1 MKMKRKAFI
10 LWAAFVM
17 ILAAP
22 GAVLAAEVPSIW
34 DSLVPKGDDKVGDVT
49 VEYNRY
55 PLSHYQLE
63 IVVDDRPFWQLDESV
78 SDTGW
83 VILHGFNN
91 MLWQVNVEITRI
103 VIFILEESLKLDVV
117 GELIESVGQ
126 GVRSLAGFGEN
137 LENRGFYGLLFP
149 ILIIGFGGWVGW
161 KALVDD
167 DEDSAVR
174 GLMYFLIVVIFSF
187 SFFYYAEDIGR
198 EANRGGVEVSKGVMA
213 LATNTFQ
220 PTKNL
225 NSEEATAQVGNNL
238 WDMAVIM
245 PYKLIQFGTVEVD
258 DKRVEKL
265 LKTPPDQ
272 RDKVLEEEKTKHKNQ
287 MLDPRKGWTR
297 LGFVV
302 MQIILNLFA
311 LCIPLF
317 IALFKLLYQ
326 LWFLFVL
333 LLAPI
338 ALAWAIIPSWRETL
352 YKWASELLGAV
363 LMQVA
368 LGVLLAIYLA
378 VGGALYQF
386 AEKKGF
392 VIAWLLQ
399 IALVVVIIKQ
409 RKVIFQLV
417 VAPATFLHW
426 NRAYQSANRLPRW
439 LPTDPSRMM
448 EEFNQKM
455 SKGLNALFSGRGDQG
470 SRTVDEEPS
479 ETSSGEPYE
488 LKEMEKKPK
497 EEVLFEPY
505 DDPQLKGQQPE
516 QDQIQGSSETVL
528 ELDGEQEYAAGLEE
542 EKTALLE
549 GESPKLEVIDAEVVE
564 EEKDIRHI
572 EDHEDTPRLEKPA
585 QEKKD
590 GPILLIE
597 PEKKEG
603 EHDK

>member
-1 MKMKRKAFI
+1 MKRNAFI
-10 LWAAFVM
+10 LWAVVVM

-63 IVVDDRPFWQLDESV
+63 IVVEDRPFWQLDESA
-78 SDTGW
+78 SDKGW
-83 VILHGFNN
+83 VILHYFVN
-91 MLWQVNVEITRI
+91 MLWQANVEISRI
-103 VIFILEESLKLDVV
+103 VIMIMEEALKLDLV

-126 GVRSLAGFGEN
+126 GVRNLAGFGEN
-137 LENRGFYGLLFP
+137 LQNRGFYGLLFP
-149 ILIIGFGGWVGW
+149 ILVIGFGGWVGW

-174 GLMYFLIVVIFSF
+174 GLMYFLIVVIFAF
-187 SFFYYAEDIGR
+187 SFFYFAEDIGR
-198 EANRGGVEVSKGVMA
+198 EANRAGVEVSKGVMA

-220 PTKNL
+220 TTKNL
-225 NSEEATAQVGNNL
+225 TSEEATAQVGNNL

-245 PYKLIQFGTVEVD
+245 PYKLFQFGTLEVD
-258 DKRVEKL
+258 DKRVEKI

-272 RDKVLEEEKTKHKNQ
+272 RDKVLEEEKSKHKNP
-287 MLDPRKGWTR
+287 MLDPKQGWTR

-302 MQIILNLFA
+302 MQIILNLFVW
-311 LCIPLF
+311 CIPLF

-326 LWFLFVL
+326 LWFLFIL

-338 ALAWAIIPSWRETL
+338 ALAWAVIPSWREAL

-378 VGGALYQF
+378 VGGALYRF
-386 AEKKGF
+386 AEDKGY

-399 IALVVVIIKQ
+399 IALVVAIIKQ
-409 RKVIFQLV
+409 RRIIFQLV

-426 NRAYQSANRLPRW
+426 NRVYQSANRLPRW

-448 EEFNQKM
+448 EGFNQKM

-470 SRTVDEEPS
+470 SLTLNEEPK
-479 ETSSGEPYE
+479 EAEEPYE
-488 LKEMEKKPK
+488 LKEIEKKPK
-497 EEVLFEPY
+497 EEALFRPF
-505 DDPQLKGQQPE
+505 DDPQLKGQE
-516 QDQIQGSSETVL
+516 QGRIQGSSEVL
-528 ELDGEQEYAAGLEE
+528 ELDGAREHAAGLEG

-549 GESPKLEVIDAEVVE
+549 GESPEPEVIDAEVVVE
-564 EEKDIRHI
+564 EEDIRRI
-572 EDHEDTPRLEKPA
+572 EDQEDAPRLELKPKN
-585 QEKKD
+585 EKKD

>member
-1 MKMKRKAFI
+1 MKRKAFI

-63 IVVDDRPFWQLDESV
+63 ILVDDRPFWQLDESV

-83 VILHGFNN
+83 VILHGFSN

-137 LENRGFYGLLFP
+137 LQNRGFYGLLFP

-302 MQIILNLFA
+302 MQIILNLFVW
-311 LCIPLF
+311 CIPLF

-426 NRAYQSANRLPRW
+426 NRVYQSANRLPRW
-439 LPTDPSRMM
+439 LPTDPTRMM
-448 EEFNQKM
+448 EGFNQKM
-455 SKGLNALFSGRGDQG
+455 SKGLNALFSGGGDQG
-470 SRTVDEEPS
+470 SRTVNNEANESEEL
-479 ETSSGEPYE
+479 YE

-497 EEVLFEPY
+497 EEILFEPF
-505 DDPQLKGQQPE
+505 DDPQLKGQE
-516 QDQIQGSSETVL
+516 QDQIQGPSEVL
-528 ELDGEQEYAAGLEE
+528 ELDGPREHAAGLEG

-549 GESPKLEVIDAEVVE
+549 GENPEPEVIDAEVVME
-564 EEKDIRHI
+564 EEDIRRI
-572 EDHEDTPRLEKPA
+572 EDQEDAPRLELKPKN
-585 QEKKD
+585 EKKD